1 MTLKQNEQSLSASSG
16 KTPFERINMWGK
28 EFYKYRYAY
37 LFISPFFILFII
49 FFLFPTLR
57 SFYLSTFK
65 WEGFGRYTFVGLDNY
80 VKLAKDPLFRST
92 LTNSIVLMLMSMV
105 PQIVLSVILAVLIN
119 AKFIKFK
126 KVWRTIY
133 FLPITLSPVIVAVIF
148 TLIFDEN
155 YGFLNYL
162 LSFFHIPPV
171 GWLTSVQMSKI
182 SVATLVVWRWTGWNI
197 VVLLAALQGIP
208 QDLQDAAAVDG
219 ANEMR
224 IFRHIT
230 LPLLKPTIVYLAML
244 GIIDGLRIFAEPNVL
259 TRGGP
264 AKSSMTVMMY
274 LYTQAFAFFNYGYA
288 STIAVVTFLLIVI
301 ISAISWKIIGK
312 NNLE

>member
-1 MTLKQNEQSLSASSG
+1 MLSKRSEHPFY
-16 KTPFERINMWGK
+16 TPNGNTSFERIGEWGK

-37 LFISPFFILFII
+37 LFISPFFILFIV
-49 FFLFPTLR
+49 FFLYPTLR

-65 WEGFGRYTFVGLDNY
+65 WEGFGRYTYVGFDNY
-80 VKLAKDPLFRST
+80 IKLAKDPLFRST
-92 LTNSIVLMLMSMV
+92 LGNSIVLMLMSMV

-119 AKFIKFK
+119 AKFVRFK

-155 YGFLNYL
+155 YGFLNYILSL
-162 LSFFHIPPV
+162 LNISPV
-171 GWLTSVQMSKI
+171 GWLTTVKMSKI

-219 ANEMR
+219 ANEIR

-244 GIIDGLRIFAEPNVL
+244 GIIDGLRIFAEPSVL

-274 LYTQAFAFFNYGYA
+274 LYNQAFAFFNYGYA
-288 STIAVVTFLLIVI
+288 STIAVVTFLIIVV

-312 NNLE
+312 NNQE